1 MNKCEN
7 CKHYYHSPNI
17 LGGVAE
23 CTMDIKPIMSMWPND
38 ACGIFSLTDD
48 DKLKDQRECYAKAIP
63 SDNKLCTNQK

>member
-1 MNKCEN
+1 MRELQTLLPLP
-7 CKHYYHSPNI
+7 KHSWRSR
-17 LGGVAE
+17 E

-63 SDNKLCTNQK
+63 SDSKLCTNQK